1 MARNFI
7 PGNAGM
13 GTSSSVSRN
22 PYATDSDSASVDVD
36 GDLLGTFDENVE
48 ILARLIKDSQLYQQ
62 AYNIFS
68 SDKSYGVAF
77 LQQLEIIPYSTT
89 SVDVNFWDSVSDAFG
104 GTSKYENQITDIF
117 NTAMDEIR
125 ALVQNYYTFKNS
137 LPVEQVQQLAE
148 AGINAA
154 VTGQGVTPSSIPSD
168 GVVQPNQ
175 SSSSYTNEQLSQ
187 GVTSFVEFIGSIA
200 SLVSTGVNAESLL
213 GMLDIA
219 ERESWNKQEL
229 HDAMLYELGI
239 TQDSPYRVLD
249 NTGVLSDKSVIAQ
262 SDAKVS
268 RAVSESEVR
277 ALEGHHAVNMGDN
290 PDSLASYEIMTGYD
304 VLNEVSKFK
313 LLNEVADKYITN
325 LRNVQTQLY
334 AGAVG
339 RLEGEYNVS
348 NYNALMSEAG
358 FKDDFFSSRNGMLEG
373 KSETSVAQ
381 SIADIRN
388 SEAQIK
394 AFETWLA
401 DYKFNIMSDW
411 GDQIHKKPSLAPF
424 FYKALFDFGMSD
436 TFYHQSAL
444 TQGLHYG
451 MDFLDQAGSFISAL
465 VGIRKPKRRRTSETW
480 TTGSKG
486 DSHSFTE
493 IVDD

>member
-1 MARNFI
+1 MAIRTSGIGF
-7 PGNAGM
+7 
-13 GTSSSVSRN
+13 GTSSSYSRN
-22 PYATDSDSASVDVD
+22 PEASDVSGTYIDVDSD
-36 GDLLGTFDENVE
+36 LIGTFDENVE
-48 ILARLIKDSQLYQQ
+48 IIARLIKDSQLYQQ
-62 AYNIFS
+62 AYQIFS

-89 SVDVNFWDSVSDAFG
+89 SVDSNFWDSITDAFG

-137 LPVEQVQQLAE
+137 LPIEQVQQLAE
-148 AGINAA
+148 AGINAS
-154 VTGQGVTPSSIPSD
+154 VTGQGVTPSTLPSD
-168 GVVQPNQ
+168 GIVQANQ
-175 SSSSYTNEQLSQ
+175 PSSSYTNEQLSQ
-187 GVTSFVEFIGSIA
+187 GITSFVEFIGSVG
-200 SLVSTGVNAESLL
+200 SLLSTGANVKSLL
-213 GMLDIA
+213 GMLDVA

-239 TQDSPYRVLD
+239 TQDSPYRVLV
-249 NTGVLSDKSVIAQ
+249 NSGVLTDKSVKAQ
-262 SDAKVS
+262 SEAKVS

-277 ALEGHHAVNMGDN
+277 ALERHHSVNIGDD
-290 PDSLASYEIMTGYD
+290 PDSVGTYEIMTGYD

-313 LLNEVADKYITN
+313 LLNDVSDKYITN
-325 LRNVQTQLY
+325 LRNSQTQLY
-334 AGAVG
+334 AGVIG

-348 NYNALMSEAG
+348 NYNALISEAG
-358 FKDDFFSSRNGMLEG
+358 FKDDFFSSRNGTLEG
-373 KSETSVAQ
+373 RSETSISQ
-381 SIADIRN
+381 SIADIRK

-394 AFETWLA
+394 AFEQWLS
-401 DYKFNIMSDW
+401 DYKYNIMSDW
-411 GDQIHKKPSLAPF
+411 GDQIHNNPSLAPF

-444 TQGLHYG
+444 TQGLRYG
-451 MDFLDQAGSFISAL
+451 MDFLDHAGSFISAL

-480 TTGSKG
+480 STGPKG

-493 IVDD
+493 IVDE